1 MNTNLCPT
9 CKSPIP
15 ADAPGGYCPA
25 CILRDADDGLAG
37 GRTAPSLDEVAA
49 AFPQL
54 EVLELIGQGGMGFVY
69 KVRQPSLD
77 RTVAL
82 KILSPELGRDPAF
95 AERFARE
102 ARVLGKLSHPNI
114 VTVFESGESGGF
126 FYLIMEFV
134 DGVNLR
140 QAMRAG
146 RFTPAQALAVVPGI
160 CDALAAAHAQGVW
173 HRDIKPANLMLV
185 ANGHEET
192 TKVVDFGIA
201 SEPGGKDATLAGL
214 VLGTPNYAAPEQL
227 LGRRVTPAADVY
239 ALGCTLYELL
249 TGAAPFEA
257 QSLGEVIDGH
267 LHGTPTPLARH
278 RPDVPP
284 EVARLVHSMLEKDPA
299 RRPADGL
306 AVFDALSRPGPTV
319 SATGVLVGLRT
330 DDAAALHSAIARAG
344 ELGLELT
351 RVQGRSLLLKA
362 DAAELGFQAAERLLG
377 AVAGA
382 AVLHA
387 GPLDEDDDGPTTRS
401 TLELLRLAPPGAVV
415 VTRVAHGA
423 LGLGFRSRLSSR
435 RQRLVEGG
443 PAGSLTIFELP
454 GTEDVGHAATLVRG
468 MKTNAGVDFSCG
480 CGTRGHVP
488 SLSAGRARVRCAG
501 CSGLLEVVAA
511 EAEALELPQPRLVTP
526 ALVDAADDADEDALI
541 LASLSSL
548 TGAPT

>member
-1 MNTNLCPT
+1 MARPDVMTPMT
-9 CKSPIP
+9 SPV
-15 ADAPGGYCPA
+15 ADSWPGRQ
-25 CILRDADDGLAG
+25 LDG
-37 GRTAPSLDEVAA
+37 RWR
-49 AFPQL
+49 
-54 EVLELIGQGGMGFVY
+54 VLELLSQGAMGRVY
-69 KVRQPSLD
+69 RAEHLG
-77 RTVAL
+77 
-82 KILSPELGRDPAF
+82 LGRQVAVKVLNDTASADEGF
-95 AERFARE
+95 RLRFRRE
-102 ARVLGKLSHPNI
+102 AMVVGRLAHPNI
-114 VTVFESGESGGF
+114 VGALDVGTHEGSLYLVLELLDGRPVDAVLREQGVFSVERATR
-126 FYLIMEFV
+126 L
-134 DGVNLR
+134 LR
-140 QAMRAG
+140 QVAH
-146 RFTPAQALAVVPGI
+146 ALG
-160 CDALAAAHAQGVW
+160 AAHRVGVV

-284 EVARLVHSMLEKDPA
+284 EVARLVHAMLEKDPA

-306 AVFDALSRPGPTV
+306 ALFDALSRPGPTV

-377 AVAGA
+377 AVVGA

-454 GTEDVGHAATLVRG
+454 GAEDVGHAATLVRG